1 MEEIA
6 YLSGEKPSPG
16 TGPLR
21 RFLPP
26 LPDGMARAALKHVFP
41 KGEQADTW
49 VLDPFGSAPN
59 LPVEAAHA
67 GWRVLATVNN
77 PVARFLLELTAAA
90 PTRQEFQ
97 AALAELGSAR
107 KGEERLETHL
117 QSLYLTECTRCH
129 RKVPAEAFLWE
140 QGGEVPLARLY
151 HCPCGEGGEFPTT
164 ESDRL
169 HAAILA
175 STTALHRA
183 RALER
188 VAPRDDP
195 DRPYAEAALNCY
207 LPRAI
212 YALITIINKLDSLS
226 LTPERRRCL
235 TALVLFACDAANTL
249 WAYPEDR
256 PRPKLLTTPSRFL
269 EHNVWLALERGVD
282 TLASTKTAVPV
293 VNWPRPAPA
302 SGVCIFEGALRDLA
316 GRLKNLPI
324 RVVLTAIPRPNQ
336 AFWTL
341 SALWAGWLW
350 GQQTASAFKA
360 ALRRQRYDWDWHA
373 EALGSVFR
381 HMSHALPL
389 HTLLFGFIAEP
400 EAAYLSATL
409 VALEGAGFDLSGL
422 ALRTVHDPIQL
433 FARRRAYEHSPRHR
447 PSPETIRQ
455 TLQEYLNQ
463 RGEPTTYLHLHA
475 AALQAMAAEQS
486 LACDQNDISI
496 LHTPIQKALQSSP
509 FVHYSNAQNPESG
522 LWGLE
527 MWETETIPLPDRV
540 EMVVV
545 RTLQKR
551 PTIPFHELEQTVNEE
566 IGGLFTPS
574 LGLIHQVLNSYA
586 VESNGRWSLRPE
598 DHANARRADL
608 ESASVALRSLGQHLG
623 FTVATAGQPG
633 RLTLWQEHDQVVFAF
648 YLLASAV
655 VGTILRQN
663 PYPPTISLLVLP
675 GGRAGLLLYKL
686 RRDPSLM
693 ALWNQGWRVLKFRT
707 LRRLAITPPIQLQRE
722 GFLQELNSDPLD
734 APAQMQ
740 FW

>member
-1 MEEIA
+1 M
-6 YLSGEKPSPG
+6 
-16 TGPLR
+16 

-26 LPDGMARAALKHVFP
+26 LPEGMAGATLERLFP
-41 KGEQADTW
+41 EGKRTNAW

-59 LPVEAAHA
+59 LPVEAARA
-67 GWRVLATVNN
+67 GYRVLATVNN
-77 PVARFLLELTAAA
+77 PVTRFLLELAAAA

-117 QSLYLTECTRCH
+117 QSLYLTECVRCH
-129 RKVPAEAFLWE
+129 RQVPAEAFLWE
-140 QGGEVPLARLY
+140 QGKEVPLARLY

-164 ESDRL
+164 ANDHRR
-169 HAAILA
+169 AANLA

-188 VAPRDDP
+188 VAARDDP
-195 DRPYAEAALNCY
+195 DRPYAEAALHCY

-256 PRPKLLTTPSRFL
+256 PRPKLLTTPARFL

-282 TLASTKTAVPV
+282 ALAATKTVVPV
-293 VNWPRPAPA
+293 INWPRPVLE
-302 SGVCIFEGALRDLA
+302 GGICLFEGALRDLSA
-316 GRLKNLPI
+316 RLKNLPV

-341 SALWAGWLW
+341 SALWAGWVW
-350 GQQTASAFKA
+350 GQQAASAFKA

-373 EALGSVFR
+373 EALGSTFR
-381 HMSHALPL
+381 HMSQSLSLHAF
-389 HTLLFGFIAEP
+389 LFAFIAEP

-409 VALEGAGFDLSGL
+409 AALESAGFDLSGL
-422 ALRTVHDPIQL
+422 ALRTAHDPIQL
-433 FARRRAYEHSPRHR
+433 LARRRAYEHTPLNR
-447 PSPETIRQ
+447 PTPETIRQ
-455 TLQEYLNQ
+455 ALQEYLNQ

-486 LACDQNDISI
+486 LAYARNDISA
-496 LHTPIQKALQSSP
+496 LHAPIQQALQSGP
-509 FVHYSNAQNPESG
+509 FLHYSEAQNLESG

-527 MWETETIPLPDRV
+527 TWKPEMAPLPDRV
-540 EMVVV
+540 EMAIV
-545 RTLQKR
+545 RALQKQ
-551 PTIPFHELEQTVNEE
+551 PAIPFRELERTVNEE
-566 IGGLFTPS
+566 LTGLLTPS
-574 LGLIHQVLNSYA
+574 LGLTHQVLHSYA
-586 VESNGRWSLRPE
+586 VEANGCWSLRAE
-598 DHANARRADL
+598 DRAGARRADL
-608 ESASVALRSLGQHLG
+608 ESANAALHSLGQQLG
-623 FTVATAGQPG
+623 FTVATAEEPG
-633 RLTLWQEHDQVVFAF
+633 RLILWQEQGQIAFAF

-655 VGTILRQN
+655 VGKILRKN
-663 PYPPTISLLVLP
+663 PYPPAKSLLVLP

-693 ALWNQGWRVLKFRT
+693 ALWAQGWRVLKFRT
-707 LRRLAITPPIQLQRE
+707 LRRLITSPHVQRE
-722 GFLQELNSDPLD
+722 EFLQALTSDPLE
-734 APAQMQ
+734 APAQMPL
-740 FW
+740 W